1 MSTEHAN
8 GRQVR
13 EPYFDVS
20 LGDLLGA
27 LYRRWRTI
35 ALTMAVIVIPSLL
48 YGLLREPI
56 YTATALLVVEPP
68 ARAEKAGASPPSSDA
83 EAEAF
88 INTQVNFLLSAPML
102 NTAMEA
108 MGLYDDPEFQQS
120 FNPLRW
126 LRDLVKPV
134 PDGVDP
140 EALAIDVARRVALS
154 SFQENLFVRN
164 RENSQVIEINF
175 SSRSAP
181 RSADVA
187 NRLSALY
194 SESRLSRMNDEILR
208 WQERTGKQV
217 IAQKSAV
224 IAAENRVAE
233 LRSRNQFVQGG
244 NAILTGTELEE
255 LNKLLIQAMADES
268 RVRTKLEVIDKLLA
282 AGGTADSI
290 NEVLSSQ
297 TITQLRMQELDLRRQ
312 LSEIGSAYSED
323 NPRVVAIKKNLE
335 NVLGRIGEEITRIVA
350 GLRGDHEWM
359 SGQSRA
365 LRERLEA
372 AKSQNTSD
380 NLAAVALQEAEREA
394 VAKRTVYEDL
404 LRSQQQAS
412 AAVGTA
418 DPGAWVMSPALVPIR
433 PASLGV
439 VSIAVISLMLSAM
452 LGCILA
458 VLRDRLDLRLQNAD
472 HIERSLGIACAS
484 QLPRRGLGTSQPG
497 YSPLIRSAGSA
508 YAQAVQG
515 LGAQLTAATP
525 DAKMWMVTA
534 PHEAGAITA
543 TALDLA
549 AFEAMGGRR
558 VVLADFNKY
567 QPVVVRGTHSPVKE
581 KTKAR
586 ASKTKAK
593 VKAVALP
600 ELPVVVDDATGLHIL
615 PLGETQSK
623 TVVASSTRTSEALL
637 GRLRAAY
644 DLVIV
649 SAPPILEVSDGHLL
663 AGHADHVLLV
673 LQAGETSRDTGI
685 AAVQTL
691 ERLSSAPISAVAS
704 TQPAG
709 NYAA

>member
-1 MSTEHAN
+1 MSTENAN
-8 GRQVR
+8 TRQAIA
-13 EPYFDVS
+13 PYFDVS
-20 LGDLLGA
+20 FGDLFGA

-35 ALTMAVIVIPSLL
+35 ALTMAVIIIPSLL
-48 YGLLREPI
+48 YGLLREPA

-68 ARAEKAGASPPSSDA
+68 AKAGKGDETAPSSDA
-83 EAEAF
+83 EAGAF

-108 MGLYDDPEFQQS
+108 MGLYEDAEFEQS

-126 LRDLVKPV
+126 LRDLVKPT

-140 EALAIDVARRVALS
+140 EALAIDIARRVALS
-154 SFQENLFVRN
+154 SFQERLFVRN
-164 RENSQVIEINF
+164 RENSQVIEIAF
-175 SSRSAP
+175 TSRSAS
-181 RSADVA
+181 RSAEVA
-187 NRLSALY
+187 NRLAALY
-194 SESRLSRMNDEILR
+194 SENRLNRMNDEILR
-208 WQERTGKQV
+208 WQERTSKQTT
-217 IAQKSAV
+217 AQKSAV

-233 LRSRNQFVQGG
+233 LRSKNQFVQGG
-244 NAILTGTELEE
+244 NAVLTGTELEE

-268 RVRTKLEVIDKLLA
+268 RVRTKLEVIDKLIA
-282 AGGTADSI
+282 AGDSADSI

-323 NPRVVAIKKNLE
+323 NPRVVAIKNNLE
-335 NVLGRIGEEITRIVA
+335 NVLGRIGEEVARIVS
-350 GLRGDHEWM
+350 GLRGDLDWM

-372 AKSQNTSD
+372 AKSQNAMD
-380 NLAAVALQEAEREA
+380 NMAAVTLQEAEREA

-404 LRSQQQAS
+404 LRSQQQAN

-439 VSIAVISLMLSAM
+439 VSIAAVSLVISAL
-452 LGCILA
+452 LGLVMAI
-458 VLRDRLDLRLQNAD
+458 LRDRLDLRLQDAG
-472 HIERSLGIACAS
+472 HIERSLGIACVS

-497 YSPLIRSAGSA
+497 YSPLIRSSGSA
-508 YAQAVQG
+508 YAQSIQG

-525 DAKMWMVTA
+525 DAKVWMVTA

-549 AFEAMGGRR
+549 AFEAVGGRR

-567 QPVVVRGTHSPVKE
+567 HPVVVRGTQKVVKE
-581 KTKAR
+581 KA
-586 ASKTKAK
+586 
-593 VKAVALP
+593 KAVKGRRKSRAVAGP
-600 ELPVVVDDATGLHIL
+600 ELPVVFDEATRLHIL
-615 PLGETQSK
+615 PLGETQPK
-623 TVVASSTRTSEALL
+623 AVVASSTRVSEALL

-663 AGHADHVLLV
+663 AGLADHILLV
-673 LQAGETSRDTGI
+673 LQAGETSRDTGN

-691 ERLSSAPISAVAS
+691 QRLSPAPISAVAS

>member
-1 MSTEHAN
+1 MSTELGN
-8 GRQVR
+8 NRQASA
-13 EPYFDVS
+13 PYFDVS
-20 LGDLLGA
+20 FGDLVGA

-35 ALTMAVIVIPSLL
+35 ALTMAVIIIPSLL
-48 YGLLREPI
+48 YGLVREPS
-56 YTATALLVVEPP
+56 YTATALMVVEPP
-68 ARAEKAGASPPSSDA
+68 VKAGKGNETAPSSDA
-83 EAEAF
+83 EAGAF

-108 MGLYDDPEFQQS
+108 MGLYEDSEFKQS

-126 LRDLVKPV
+126 LRDLVKPI

-140 EALAIDVARRVALS
+140 EALAIDIARRVALS
-154 SFQENLFVRN
+154 SFQERLFVRN
-164 RENSQVIEINF
+164 RENSQVIEIAF
-175 SSRSAP
+175 TSRSAS
-181 RSADVA
+181 RSAEVA
-187 NRLSALY
+187 NRLAALY
-194 SESRLSRMNDEILR
+194 SENRLSRMNDEILR
-208 WQERTGKQV
+208 WQERTSKQAM
-217 IAQKSAV
+217 AQKSAV

-233 LRSRNQFVQGG
+233 LRSKNQFVQGG
-244 NAILTGTELEE
+244 NAVLTGTELEE
-255 LNKLLIQAMADES
+255 LNKLLIQATADES
-268 RVRTKLEVIDKLLA
+268 RVRTKLEVIDKLIA

-297 TITQLRMQELDLRRQ
+297 TITQLRMQELDLSRQ

-323 NPRVVAIKKNLE
+323 NPRVVAIKKNLA
-335 NVLGRIGEEITRIVA
+335 NVLGRIGEEVARIVS
-350 GLRGDHEWM
+350 GLRGDLDWM
-359 SGQSRA
+359 SGQSLA

-372 AKSQNTSD
+372 AKSQNASD
-380 NLAAVALQEAEREA
+380 NMAAVTLQEAEREA

-404 LRSQQQAS
+404 LRSQQQAN

-418 DPGAWVMSPALVPIR
+418 DPGSWVMSPALVPIR

-439 VSIAVISLMLSAM
+439 VSIAAVSLVLSAL
-452 LGCILA
+452 LGLVLA
-458 VLRDRLDLRLQNAD
+458 ILRDRLDLRLQDAG
-472 HIERSLGIACAS
+472 HIERSLGVACVS

-508 YAQAVQG
+508 YAQSIQG

-525 DAKMWMVTA
+525 EAKVWMVTA

-549 AFEAMGGRR
+549 AFEALGGRR

-567 QPVVVRGTHSPVKE
+567 HPVVVRGTQMVVRE
-581 KTKAR
+581 
-586 ASKTKAK
+586 KAK
-593 VKAVALP
+593 AVKGRGKSKIIARP
-600 ELPVVVDDATGLHIL
+600 ELPVVFDDATQLHIL
-615 PLGETQSK
+615 PLGETQPK
-623 TVVASSTRTSEALL
+623 AVVASSTRASEALL

-663 AGHADHVLLV
+663 AGLADHILLV
-673 LQAGETSRDTGI
+673 LQAGETSRDTGN

-691 ERLSSAPISAVAS
+691 QRLSPAPISAVAS